1 MTVHL
6 LFSLVAVGL
15 FAVGFYGSVA
25 VRHLVRK
32 IMAVNLMGGGVLLF
46 FIATA
51 WRDADPHP
59 DPVPHAMVLTGIVI
73 AVATTAFALALARQ
87 LHRQTGRVELHEP
100 DDEPEGEAE

>member
-6 LFSLVAVGL
+6 LFSLVAAAL
-15 FAVGFYGSVA
+15 FAVGLYGSVA
-25 VRHLVRK
+25 VVHLVRK
-32 IMAVNLMGGGVLLF
+32 IISVNLMGGGVLLF

-73 AVATTAFALALARQ
+73 AVATTAFALALVRR
-87 LHRQTGRVELHEP
+87 LHRQTGRVDLHVPE
-100 DDEPEGEAE
+100 EEGEEEG